1 MGVLM
6 DKLDL
11 SLLSNG
17 NGVVDNFKNNS
28 LYFFEQYQKSSDV
41 VENIAISD
49 IYPGN
54 FYFFHYYD
62 DSNWMKYSP
71 VFVVDY
77 KKFEDK
83 IILIAVN
90 FNFIPLEIRVK
101 LFDKFI
107 IEEDIEQERALKVN
121 FEGMYIELLKIGFE
135 YALVEY
141 NSAQIK
147 FVHKISL
154 NVLPRFLYH
163 QHPINKYD
171 PNKLMSIWEAK
182 LSSREQRH
190 KEMMLMALDE
200 MYKIEGDISGKYE
213 QMSGHIKRIQKS
225 MKKYG

>member
-6 DKLDL
+6 DKLNL
-11 SLLSNG
+11 SLLVNG
-17 NGVVDNFKNNS
+17 NGIVDNFKNNS
-28 LYFFEQYQKSSDV
+28 LFFYESYQKSTEFI
-41 VENIAISD
+41 ENIAISD

-54 FYFFHYYD
+54 FYFLHYYD

-83 IILIAVN
+83 VILMAVN
-90 FNFIPLEIRVK
+90 FNFIPIEIRVK

-107 IEEDIEQERALKVN
+107 IQEDIENERALKVD
-121 FEGMYIELLKIGFE
+121 FTGMYSELLKVGFE
-135 YALVEY
+135 YSLVEY

-154 NVLPRFLYH
+154 NILPRFLYH

-182 LSSREQRH
+182 LSGREQRH
-190 KEMMLMALDE
+190 KEIMLMTLDE
-200 MYKIEGDISGKYE
+200 MYNIETDITEKYQ

-225 MKKYG
+225 IQKYG

>member
-11 SLLSNG
+11 SLLVNG

-28 LYFFEQYQKSSDV
+28 LFFYEAYQGSTEFVK
-41 VENIAISD
+41 NIAISD

-54 FYFFHYYD
+54 FYFLHYHD

-71 VFVVDY
+71 VFIVDY
-77 KKFEDK
+77 KKFKDK
-83 IILIAVN
+83 VILIAVN
-90 FNFIPLEIRVK
+90 FNFIPIEIRVK
-101 LFDKFI
+101 LFDMFI
-107 IEEDIEQERALKVN
+107 IQEDIENERALKVN
-121 FEGMYIELLKIGFE
+121 FAGMYGELLKLGFE
-135 YALVEY
+135 YSLVEY
-141 NSAQIK
+141 NSAQIE

-154 NVLPRFLYH
+154 GILPRFLYH

-182 LSSREQRH
+182 LSGREQRH
-190 KEMMLMALDE
+190 KEIMLMTLDE
-200 MYKIEGDISGKYE
+200 MYNIETDITEKYQ

-225 MKKYG
+225 IRKYG

>member
-1 MGVLM
+1 M
-6 DKLDL
+6 DKLNL
-11 SLLSNG
+11 SLLVNG

-28 LYFFEQYQKSSDV
+28 LFFYESYQKSTESI
-41 VENIAISD
+41 ENIAISD

-54 FYFFHYYD
+54 FYFLHYYD

-83 IILIAVN
+83 VILMAVN
-90 FNFIPLEIRVK
+90 FNFIPIEIRVK

-107 IEEDIEQERALKVN
+107 IQEDIENERALKVD
-121 FEGMYIELLKIGFE
+121 FTGMYSELLKVGFE
-135 YALVEY
+135 YSLVEY

-154 NVLPRFLYH
+154 NILPRFLYH

-182 LSSREQRH
+182 LSGREQRH
-190 KEMMLMALDE
+190 KEIMLMTLDE
-200 MYKIEGDISGKYE
+200 MYNIETDITEKYQ

-225 MKKYG
+225 IQKYG

>member
-1 MGVLM
+1 M
-6 DKLDL
+6 DKLNL
-11 SLLSNG
+11 SLLVNG
-17 NGVVDNFKNNS
+17 NGIVDNFKNNS
-28 LYFFEQYQKSSDV
+28 LFFYESYQKSTEFI
-41 VENIAISD
+41 ENIAISD

-54 FYFFHYYD
+54 FYFLHYYD

-83 IILIAVN
+83 VILMAVN
-90 FNFIPLEIRVK
+90 FNFIPIEIRVK

-107 IEEDIEQERALKVN
+107 IQEDIENERALKVD
-121 FEGMYIELLKIGFE
+121 FTGMYSELLKVGFE
-135 YALVEY
+135 YSLVEY

-154 NVLPRFLYH
+154 NILPRFLYH

-182 LSSREQRH
+182 LSGREQRH
-190 KEMMLMALDE
+190 KEIMLMTLDE
-200 MYKIEGDISGKYE
+200 MYNIETDITEKYQ

-225 MKKYG
+225 IQKYG